1 MAAVQ
6 LPIHF
11 PGQAVTR
18 RELLAHLAHEG
29 YSAAA
34 QIVQELS
41 ERIYVANAA
50 L

>member
-6 LPIHF
+6 LPIDF
-11 PGQAVTR
+11 PEQAVTR

-29 YSAAA
+29 YRTGA

-41 ERIYVANAA
+41 ERN
-50 L
+50 